1 MKKIIS
7 IICLILVLVS
17 LSGCVSML
25 GGVNRREIGE
35 FTYLQS
41 DGEKQYFYYDGQV
54 LLEDGYVVI
63 DGSEYSISEGVL
75 PASVITP
82 LETESEVVLTS
93 YKSALYGSFTC
104 AEEYD
109 FLGQQLEDAFGDADD
124 DKYYEA
130 LFLKKD
136 EEIFGA
142 VNVYSSPSGRSG
154 NLLTNEQL
162 IKSCLVNF
170 KEDSIFIAH
179 EYEDTAILAFN
190 DTHAV
195 TYKDKKIYS
204 KDLQNDTEVFICKDE
219 WWDRG
224 PTYYNSFSVS
234 FTDEHFLIYAD
245 KGKSVSDMVS
255 ILAGRIDGTEFHV
268 LIDDKLIIF

>member
-1 MKKIIS
+1 MKKLIS

-17 LSGCVSML
+17 LSGCTFILGSM
-25 GGVNRREIGE
+25 NRREIGE
-35 FTYLQS
+35 FTYLQT
-41 DGEKQYFYYDGQV
+41 DGEKEYFYYDGLH
-54 LLEDGYVVI
+54 LLEDGYVLI
-63 DGSEYSISEGVL
+63 DEGDYTLQEGVL
-75 PASVITP
+75 PKSEIQP
-82 LETESEVVLTS
+82 LKSESEVVLTS

-104 AEEYD
+104 AKEYD
-109 FLGQQLEDAFGDADD
+109 FLGQQLEDVFGGADD

-130 LFLKKD
+130 LFLKKN

-142 VNVYSSPSGRSG
+142 VNVYSRPSGRSG

-162 IKSCLVNF
+162 IKSCFINV
-170 KEDSIFIAH
+170 KEDSISIVH

-204 KDLQNDTEVFICKDE
+204 KDLQNNTEVFICKDE

-245 KGKSVSDMVS
+245 KGESISDTVS

-268 LIDDKLIIF
+268 LIDDKLIVF

>member
-1 MKKIIS
+1 MKKLVP
-7 IICLILVLVS
+7 IICAVLVLVS
-17 LSGCVSML
+17 LSGCSSIL
-25 GGVNRREIGE
+25 GGMNRREIGE
-35 FTYLQS
+35 YTYLQS

-63 DGSEYSISEGVL
+63 DGSEYSLSEGVL

-104 AEEYD
+104 PKEYD
-109 FLGQQLEDAFGDADD
+109 PLGCQLEDIFGGADD

-130 LFLKKD
+130 LLLKKD
-136 EEIFGA
+136 ENIFGA
-142 VNVYSSPSGRSG
+142 VNVYSRVSGRSG

-162 IKSCLVNF
+162 VKSCFVTVNDDELTVAYEF
-170 KEDSIFIAH
+170 
-179 EYEDTAILAFN
+179 EDTAILAFN
-190 DTHAV
+190 DTHAL

-204 KDLQNDTEVFICKDE
+204 KDLQNGTEVFICKDE

-224 PTYYNSFSVS
+224 PTFYNEFFVT
-234 FTDEHFLIYAD
+234 FTDDYFLIYAD
-245 KGKSVSDMVS
+245 KGRSVSNSVS
-255 ILAGRIDGTEFHV
+255 LMAGKIDGSEFNV
-268 LIDDKLIIF
+268 LVDDKFVVF